1 LTGNDQNASIGRN
14 AQGRKGAKAGEAAAT
29 AANRRGQRSAWDRQ
43 RSRTGSFIN
52 EEKGNAMKTIFRSGV
67 LAAAAV
73 VLSAGLVAPVFA
85 RDLTVVSWGGNYQ
98 DAQRNIYFKPFSEKI
113 GKPVLDEAWDGGIG
127 VIQSKVKA
135 GAPNWDA
142 VQVEAEEL
150 ALGCADGLYEK
161 IDWDKMGGKD
171 KYLDSAV
178 NDCGVGAIV
187 WSTAIAYDGDKL
199 KEGPT
204 SWADFWN
211 VEKFPGKRSLR
222 KGPKYTL
229 EFALLADGVSKDEI
243 YDVLGTEEG
252 VARAFKKLDELK
264 PNIVWWESGAQPLQ
278 FLASGEVAMTSA
290 YNGRITGIN
299 RSEGKNF
306 KVVFPGSIYAVDSWV
321 VLKDAENKDAA
332 QDFIAFASLPEN
344 QAKLPEFV
352 AYGLPNK
359 EAASKVPAEFSKDLP
374 TDPANMTDA
383 IPLNVDFWIDNAETL
398 TQRFNAWL
406 AQ

>member
-1 LTGNDQNASIGRN
+1 
-14 AQGRKGAKAGEAAAT
+14 
-29 AANRRGQRSAWDRQ
+29 
-43 RSRTGSFIN
+43 
-52 EEKGNAMKTIFRSGV
+52 MKTIIKSGFV
-67 LAAAAV
+67 AAAAV
-73 VLSAGLVAPVFA
+73 MLSASLAAPVSA
-85 RDLTVVSWGGNYQ
+85 RDLTVVSWGGSYQ
-98 DAQRNIYFKPFSEKI
+98 DAQREIYFKPYAEKT
-113 GKPVLDEAWDGGIG
+113 GKPLLDEAWDGGIG

-161 IDWDKMGGKD
+161 IDWDKVGGKD
-171 KYLDSAV
+171 KFLPSAV
-178 NDCGVGAIV
+178 SECGVGAIV

-229 EFALLADGVSKDEI
+229 EFALLADGVSKDEL
-243 YDVLGTEEG
+243 YDVLATEEG
-252 VARAFKKLDELK
+252 VERAFKKLDELK
-264 PNIVWWESGAQPLQ
+264 PHIVWWEAGAQPLQ
-278 FLASGEVAMTSA
+278 FLASGEVVMTSA

-306 KVVFPGSIYAVDSWV
+306 KVVWPGSIYAVDSWV
-321 VLKDAENKDAA
+321 VLKDAANKDAA
-332 QDFIAFASLPEN
+332 QDFIAFASLPEH
-344 QAKLPEFV
+344 QVKLPKFV

-359 EAASKVPAEFSKDLP
+359 EAAAQVPAEFAKDLP
-374 TDPANMTDA
+374 TDPDNMA
-383 IPLNVDFWIDNAETL
+383 ESISLNVDFWIDNAETL

>member
-1 LTGNDQNASIGRN
+1 
-14 AQGRKGAKAGEAAAT
+14 
-29 AANRRGQRSAWDRQ
+29 
-43 RSRTGSFIN
+43 
-52 EEKGNAMKTIFRSGV
+52 MKTITKTGI

-73 VLSAGLVAPVFA
+73 VLSASFALPALA

-98 DAQRNIYFKPFSEKI
+98 DAQRTIYFKPFSEKI

-171 KYLDSAV
+171 KFLDSAV

-211 VEKFPGKRSLR
+211 VEKFPGKRALR

-229 EFALLADGVSKDEI
+229 EFALLADGVSKDEL

-252 VARAFKKLDELK
+252 VERAFKKLDELK

-321 VLKDAENKDAA
+321 VLKGAENKDVA
-332 QDFIAFASLPEN
+332 QDFIAFASQPQN
-344 QAKLPEFV
+344 QAKLPQYV
-352 AYGLPNK
+352 AYGLPVK
-359 EAASKVPAEFSKDLP
+359 EAAAEVPAEFAKDLP
-374 TDPANMTDA
+374 TDPANMTDSIA
-383 IPLNVDFWIDNAETL
+383 LDVDFWIDNAESL

>member
-1 LTGNDQNASIGRN
+1 MIGMHQSADMSRGKDRPAVKAARPRN
-14 AQGRKGAKAGEAAAT
+14 VEGERGAGPKVVTEPHRLVNKT
-29 AANRRGQRSAWDRQ
+29 
-43 RSRTGSFIN
+43 
-52 EEKGNAMKTIFRSGV
+52 EKGNAMKTIVKSGI

-73 VLSAGLVAPVFA
+73 ALSASLVLPAAA

-171 KYLDSAV
+171 KFLDSAV

-199 KEGPT
+199 AEGPK

-229 EFALLADGVSKDEI
+229 EFALLADGVSKDEL
-243 YDVLGTEEG
+243 YDVLSTEEG
-252 VARAFKKLDELK
+252 VERAFKKLDELK
-264 PNIVWWESGAQPLQ
+264 PNIVWWESGAQPIQ

-321 VLKDAENKDAA
+321 VLKDAENKDVA
-332 QDFIAFASLPEN
+332 QDFIAFASQPEN
-344 QAKLPEFV
+344 QAKLPESV

-359 EAASKVPAEFSKDLP
+359 EAAAMVPAELAKDLP
-374 TDPANMTDA
+374 TDPANLPEA
-383 IPLNVDFWIDNAETL
+383 IALNVDFWIDNAESL

>member
-1 LTGNDQNASIGRN
+1 MHQSADSPGERAGGSRSVDTP
-14 AQGRKGAKAGEAAAT
+14 KAGT
-29 AANRRGQRSAWDRQ
+29 AAEHIVIGAGWPASSKR
-43 RSRTGSFIN
+43 
-52 EEKGNAMKTIFRSGV
+52 EKGSAMKTILKSGI

-73 VLSAGLVAPVFA
+73 ALSASLAAPSFA

-98 DAQRNIYFKPFSEKI
+98 DAQRDIYFKPFAAKT
-113 GKPVLDEAWDGGIG
+113 GKPVLDESWDGGIG

-171 KYLDSAV
+171 RFLDSAV
-178 NDCGVGAIV
+178 SDCGVGAIV

-199 KEGPT
+199 KEGPKN
-204 SWADFWN
+204 WADFWN

-229 EFALLADGVSKDEI
+229 EFALLADGVPKDEI

-252 VARAFKKLDELK
+252 VDRAFKKLDELK

-306 KVVFPGSIYAVDSWV
+306 KVVWPGSIYAVDSWV

-332 QDFIAFASLPEN
+332 QDFIAFASQPDD

-352 AYGLPNK
+352 AYGLPVM
-359 EAASKVPAEFSKDLP
+359 EAAAKVPAEFAKDLP
-374 TDPANMTDA
+374 TDPDNMTDA
-383 IPLNVDFWIDNAETL
+383 ISLDVDFWIDNTETL

>member
-1 LTGNDQNASIGRN
+1 
-14 AQGRKGAKAGEAAAT
+14 
-29 AANRRGQRSAWDRQ
+29 
-43 RSRTGSFIN
+43 
-52 EEKGNAMKTIFRSGV
+52 MKTIFKSGV
-67 LAAAAV
+67 LVAAV
-73 VLSAGLVAPVFA
+73 AVLSASLAAPAFA

-98 DAQRNIYFKPFSEKI
+98 DAQRDIYFKPFAEKS
-113 GKPVLDEAWDGGIG
+113 GKPVLDETWDGGIG

-150 ALGCADGLYEK
+150 ALGCADGLYET
-161 IDWDKMGGKD
+161 IDWDKMGGKG
-171 KYLDSAV
+171 KFLESAV

-199 KEGPT
+199 KEGPV

-229 EFALLADGVSKDEI
+229 EFALLADGVSKDEL
-243 YDVLGTEEG
+243 YDVLATDEG
-252 VARAFKKLDELK
+252 VERAFKKLGELK
-264 PNIVWWESGAQPLQ
+264 PHIVWWESGAQPLQ

-299 RSEGKNF
+299 RTEGKNF
-306 KVVFPGSIYAVDSWV
+306 KVVWPGSIYAVDSWV

-332 QDFIAFASLPEN
+332 QDFIAFASLPEH

-359 EAASKVPAEFSKDLP
+359 EAAARVPPEFAKDLP
-374 TDPANMTDA
+374 TDPVNMKEA
-383 IPLNVDFWIDNAETL
+383 ISLNVDFWIDNAETL